1 MSLWTMAPMGQGD
14 LDQVLAI
21 ERSLFAT
28 PWNRFSYENELTS
41 RHAYSYIV
49 KSGTENNNPYIFAYT
64 CFHLVADEMH
74 LLKIAVHENW
84 QQKGIASW
92 LLKKSLDI
100 AVKRGVERAFLEVRP
115 TNINAIGLYKKAGF
129 YQVGIQKGYY
139 AETQEDALVMRIK
152 LTIGGRA

>member
-1 MSLWTMAPMGQGD
+1 MAPMGQGD

-21 ERSLFAT
+21 EQSLFAT
-28 PWNRFSYENELTS
+28 PWNRLSYENELAS
-41 RHAYSYIV
+41 RHAHSYIV
-49 KSGTENNNPYIFAYT
+49 KSRTENNNSYIIAYT

-74 LLKIAVHENW
+74 LLKIAVHDNF

-100 AVKRGVERAFLEVRP
+100 AVKRGAEKAFLEVRP
-115 TNINAIGLYKKAGF
+115 TNTNAIGLYKKAGF
-129 YQVGIQKGYY
+129 FPVGIRKGYY
-139 AETQEDALVMRIK
+139 AETKEDALVMMIK